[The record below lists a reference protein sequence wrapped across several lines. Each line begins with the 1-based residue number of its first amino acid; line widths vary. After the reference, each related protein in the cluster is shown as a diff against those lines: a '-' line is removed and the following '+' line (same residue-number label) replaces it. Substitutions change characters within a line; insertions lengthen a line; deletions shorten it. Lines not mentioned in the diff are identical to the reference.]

1 MTVNREQQTINFET
15 TETENKKTGKNII
28 TAIAITSSNGLFYKV
43 SNRRNSRSRT
53 NLHLSYKGKVLMDGD
68 IKSSAYRADSF
79 ASCKDHLIFQLSP
92 DELADLFLTYTQNI
106 GTIFFEGNQ
115 HDMRSCFW
123 VKRKLY
129 IMKDNSDMN
138 KVMVEMSMRHRK
150 LTVMENFVVNNSMAM
165 NVKRSTDLKNKL
177 TLFELYHSRSGVSVF
192 NSLYDAETSIGTF
205 QFTNEPIQM
214 VNNLTL
220 PKYKVL
226 LHDHFVRWTIKN
238 PKGKFET
245 IVNDYGFTDD
255 MSYNQVKKMLRMIK
269 I

>member
-1 MTVNREQQTINFET
+1 MTVNREQQTVHFEA
-15 TETENKKTGKNII
+15 TETENKNGKKII
-28 TAIAITSSNGLFYKV
+28 TTITITSSNGLFYKV
-43 SNRRNSRSRT
+43 WNRRNSRSRT

-92 DELADLFLTYTQNI
+92 DEISDLFLTYTQNI
-106 GTIFFEGNQ
+106 GTIFFESHKN
-115 HDMRSCFW
+115 DARSCFFA
-123 VKRKLY
+123 KRKLY
-129 IMKDNSDMN
+129 IMRDNCELN
-138 KVMVEMSMRHRK
+138 KVMVETSRKHQK
-150 LTVMENFVVNNSMAM
+150 LTVMEKFMINNSMAI
-165 NVKRSTDLKNKL
+165 NVKSCTDLKNKL
-177 TLFELYHSRSGVSVF
+177 KMFELYQKISQSMF
-192 NSLYDAETSIGTF
+192 KSLYDVEKNTGTF
-205 QFTNEPIQM
+205 QFANEPIQI

-220 PKYKVL
+220 PKYKIL
-226 LHDHFVRWTIKN
+226 LNDHLVRWSIKN

>member
-1 MTVNREQQTINFET
+1 MTVNREQQTVNFEA
-15 TETENKKTGKNII
+15 TETEDKKTGKNII

-68 IKSSAYRADSF
+68 INVSAYRADSF
-79 ASCKDHLIFQLSP
+79 ASCKHHLIFQLSP
-92 DELADLFLTYTQNI
+92 DELADLFSTYTQNI
-106 GTIFFEGNQ
+106 GTIFFEGNR

-129 IMKDNSDMN
+129 IMQDNSDM
-138 KVMVEMSMRHRK
+138 KTVMVEMSRKHQK
-150 LTVMENFVVNNSMAM
+150 LTVMDNFVLKNSMAM
-165 NVKRSTDLKNKL
+165 KVKSSTNLKKNL
-177 TLFELYHSRSGVSVF
+177 TLFELYYNNLAVRVF
-192 NSLYDAETSIGTF
+192 KSLYDTETSTGTF
-205 QFTNEPIQM
+205 EFINEPIQT

-226 LHDHFVRWTIKN
+226 LHDHLVRWSIKN
-238 PKGKFET
+238 PTGKFET

-255 MSYNQVKKMLRMIK
+255 MSYNQVKKMLKMIK